1 VERVVR
7 RLGLLG
13 GTFDPI
19 HCGHLVAAE
28 EARSQLDL
36 ERVLFVPTGSP
47 PHKPDSSVSPVEHR
61 VRMVE
66 LALDDRPHFELSRA
80 DVDRP
85 GPSYTVRT
93 LEIVHSEW
101 GPRLALFFIEGADSL
116 ADLLT
121 WHKPRRLLEL
131 CQLAV
136 VERPGVEL
144 DLAELD
150 RQLPGL
156 AATVH
161 WVQMPCL
168 EISSS
173 DLRARVRMGRSISC
187 LVPPAVEAY
196 IHRWDLYRDWG
207 QAPAG

>member
-1 VERVVR
+1 MERVVR

-19 HCGHLVAAE
+19 HCGHLVAAA
-28 EARSQLDL
+28 EAHHQLDL

-47 PHKPDSSVSPVEHR
+47 PHKPDSSVSLVEHR

-66 LALDDRPHFELSRA
+66 LALADHPHFELSRA

-85 GPSYTVRT
+85 GPSYTVKT
-93 LEIVHSEW
+93 LELLRREW
-101 GPRLALFFIEGADSL
+101 GPGPTLFFIEGADSL

-121 WHKPRRLLEL
+121 WYQPQRLLEL

-144 DLAELD
+144 DLEELD
-150 RQLPGL
+150 RRLPGL
-156 AATVH
+156 AAKVH

-173 DLRARVRMGRSISC
+173 DLRARVRAGRSISC
-187 LVPPAVEAY
+187 LVPPPVEAY
-196 IHRWDLYRDWG
+196 IREHDLYRK
-207 QAPAG
+207 PR

>member
-1 VERVVR
+1 MR

-19 HCGHLVAAE
+19 HCGHLVAAA
-28 EARSQLDL
+28 EAHHQLDL

-47 PHKPDSSVSPVEHR
+47 PHKPDSSVSLVEHR

-66 LALDDRPHFELSRA
+66 LALADHPHFELSRA

-85 GPSYTVRT
+85 GPSYTVKT
-93 LEIVHSEW
+93 LELLRREW
-101 GPRLALFFIEGADSL
+101 GPGPTIFFIEGADSL
-116 ADLLT
+116 ADFLT
-121 WHKPRRLLEL
+121 WYQPQRLLEL

-144 DLAELD
+144 DLEELD
-150 RQLPGL
+150 RRLPGL
-156 AATVH
+156 AAKVH

-173 DLRARVRMGRSISC
+173 DLRARVRAGRSISC
-187 LVPPAVEAY
+187 LVPPPVEAY
-196 IHRWDLYRDWG
+196 IREHDLYRN
-207 QAPAG
+207 PR